1 MSAFLELSKKGLSD
15 AKPQVV
21 VQTALELWHKSYLP
35 SLTGL
40 SVESKRVAGYLLDR
54 LSRFNCLSAEQKAKL
69 QEVAYSVRADVPHR
83 ESQLKVD
90 SLAKQWG
97 LDYDLRPFMKDLLP
111 LQTRHFKRNFAKHND
126 EAA

>member
-1 MSAFLELSKKGLSD
+1 MELSKKGLSD
-15 AKPQVV
+15 ATPQQV
-21 VQTALELWHKSYLP
+21 VQTALELWHKNYLP

-40 SVESKRVAGYLLDR
+40 SGENKRVAGYLLDR
-54 LSRFNCLSAEQKAKL
+54 LSRFNCLSAERKAKL
-69 QEVAYSVRADVPHR
+69 QEVAQSARADVPHR

-111 LQTRHFKRNFAKHND
+111 LQTRNFKRNFAKRTD
-126 EAA
+126 AAA